1 MMETATDF
9 EILRTL
15 THEQALQHVGKTFRL
30 MHQGNAVLE
39 LSLDDAVLLMPNR
52 PRSKRM
58 KRDPFSLYFTGPAEP
73 LLPQGMYNLASDTL
87 NFTGLFLVPVGRGED
102 LRYEYEAVFT

>member
-1 MMETATDF
+1 MA
-9 EILRTL
+9 
-15 THEQALQHVGKTFRL
+15 
-30 MHQGNAVLE
+30 
-39 LSLDDAVLLMPNR
+39 NR

-58 KRDPFSLYFTGPAEP
+58 NRDPFSLYFTGPAEP
-73 LLPQGMYNLASDTL
+73 FLPQGMYNLASDAL

>member
-1 MMETATDF
+1 METATDF
-9 EILRTL
+9 EILKTL

-39 LSLDDAVLLMPNR
+39 LSLDAAELLMPNR

-58 KRDPFSLYFTGPAEP
+58 KRDPFSLYFIGPPEP
-73 LLPQGMYNLASDTL
+73 LLPQAMYVLENDDVR
-87 NFTGLFLVPVGRGED
+87 FHGIFLVPVGRRED
-102 LRYEYEAVFT
+102 LCYEYEAVFT